1 MANSST
7 SSTSSTSQNAS
18 KTRKR
23 SHFRAT
29 IKVQNIQIVVRNL
42 HQNNIKLSVKNLKR
56 KRSNNTEH
64 KMAARNQMKDLK
76 CATHLL
82 SDKFRNMTEEKKAIV
97 RDLGFGGLMHVPPLR
112 VDHQLLR
119 ELANNFKLGENRLK
133 TGYGSFQITPKT
145 IGDALG
151 INATGNLFPEKVEY
165 KQLSDDDKI
174 IYRRFQGKTLKN
186 LTDEMM
192 EIGVGSEEE
201 RLMFKRIFI
210 LYIQMA
216 FLLPTTINKISP
228 VHLAPIFKMDGIS
241 ERNWGGGH
249 VLTFLIKGITD
260 YQEKKKKAIDGCLFA
275 LMIIYFHLSENKGK
289 KRAERPPKPWI
300 ANWTKEQLV
309 ERMTAEREEILMAET
324 RAREKMKKKE
334 KKEKKQE
341 IKKTKKRKASPT
353 SSSET
358 ETATDSETSTSES
371 ETQQDSE
378 DSARKHPIKK
388 GKKMDSR
395 KRKQRQEEPDSDSE
409 SEYEQSD
416 ESEESSP
423 AEKEKEK
430 KKTKTT
436 PKKAQPKKKK
446 VLVEDSPP
454 KEDQYFDG
462 ETYEISSD
470 ELEEW
475 LGQNVDK
482 SAAEGEN
489 QPDLRSTEGRY
500 VSSETIPAVNLGSDS
515 PSSQG
520 HTEQSSVNQPSQSM
534 LSPSDSNMM
543 VVREQT
549 PSEAL
554 AIVPIQVFVPAS
566 QTTTETDFEPTP
578 MLQIEGTTETTPET
592 PKQLQETTPTVPPAP
607 TKIHPDAED
616 AAALLMMARTASYVP
631 KTDPGVPS
639 FSLGLTDSSQEG
651 ASTQETEREKSPEAA
666 NLIEQLDSLVQ
677 RIASSATKGKN
688 TSPQIQ
694 RETGGESSAKFET
707 PRGLYQITDD
717 MKQKCYIWGTRLKE
731 DADGNTNK
739 YEEMWTLIGQG
750 KYILMRMHLASLQA
764 KSDIESQIVS
774 AICLILNNKN
784 EKRFQ
789 EQIYCLPPDIVCMA
803 LSDHPNGEFVS
814 PKTEKEFRV
823 EAYPSFIPFID
834 RKKLTSHPYIFAP
847 VCYAG
852 HWWLWLINTR
862 KRKCQI
868 LDPLHKKAPTDERKA
883 INKFIGY
890 VFSRLI
896 TYAGGKPLQKGERE
910 KEIKSPYVKISGQK
924 TSYDCAVYVMKW
936 MEIIEPE
943 NIKNGKYQWD
953 NWPQEEVD
961 HYRVEYASRI
971 LFSEMNTQRDQA
983 IRESSAI
990 RLSKPSSILL
1000 SPFCQINSADI
1011 ETG

>member
-1 MANSST
+1 MADSST

-18 KTRKR
+18 KPRKR
-23 SHFRAT
+23 SQFRAK

-56 KRSNNTEH
+56 KRSKYTQH
-64 KMAARNQMKDLK
+64 KMAARNQTKDLK

-82 SDKFRNMTEEKKAIV
+82 SDKFRNMAEEKKAIV

-119 ELANNFKLGENRLK
+119 ELANNFKLGENKLK

-165 KQLSDDDKI
+165 KQLYKQLSDDDKI
-174 IYRRFQGKTLKN
+174 IYRRFQGKTLKS

-241 ERNWGGGH
+241 ERNWGAH

-260 YQEKKKKAIDGCLFA
+260 YQDKKKKAIDGCLFA

-300 ANWTKEQLV
+300 ANWTKEKLV
-309 ERMTAEREEILMAET
+309 ERMTAEKEEIL
-324 RAREKMKKKE
+324 
-334 KKEKKQE
+334 
-341 IKKTKKRKASPT
+341 ASPT

-358 ETATDSETSTSES
+358 ETATDSDTSTSES
-371 ETQQDSE
+371 KTQQDSE
-378 DSARKHPIKK
+378 DSARKQPIKK

-409 SEYEQSD
+409 SESEQSD

-436 PKKAQPKKKK
+436 PKKTQPKKKK

-470 ELEEW
+470 ELDEW

-500 VSSETIPAVNLGSDS
+500 VSSETIPAVNLGTDA

-520 HTEQSSVNQPSQSM
+520 NTEQSSVNQPSQSM

-543 VVREQT
+543 VVREQR

-578 MLQIEGTTETTPET
+578 MLQIEGTIETTPET

-607 TKIHPDAED
+607 TKVHPDAED

-731 DADGNTNK
+731 DADGNTNE
-739 YEEMWTLIGQG
+739 YEEMCTLIGQG
-750 KYILMRMHLASLQA
+750 EYILMRMHLASLQA

-774 AICLILNNKN
+774 AVCLILNNKN

-814 PKTEKEFRV
+814 PKTKKEFRV

-868 LDPLHKKAPTDERKA
+868 LDPLHKIAPTDERKT
-883 INKFIGY
+883 INKFTGY

-896 TYAGGKPLQKGERE
+896 TYAGGGPLQKGERE

-943 NIKNGKYQWD
+943 NIKKGKYQWD

>member
-1 MANSST
+1 MGNFST

-18 KTRKR
+18 KTRKPF
-23 SHFRAT
+23 HFRAK
-29 IKVQNIQIVVRNL
+29 IKVQNIQIVLRNL
-42 HQNNIKLSVKNLKR
+42 HQNTIKLSVKNLKQ
-56 KRSNNTEH
+56 SNNTQQ
-64 KMAARNQMKDLK
+64 KMAARNKTKDLK

-97 RDLGFGGLMHVPPLR
+97 RDLGFGGLMHIPPLR

-174 IYRRFQGKTLKN
+174 IYRRFQGKTLKS

-192 EIGVGSEEE
+192 EIGVGNEEE

-289 KRAERPPKPWI
+289 KRAKDH
-300 ANWTKEQLV
+300 QSLG
-309 ERMTAEREEILMAET
+309 L
-324 RAREKMKKKE
+324 
-334 KKEKKQE
+334 
-341 IKKTKKRKASPT
+341 PT
-353 SSSET
+353 GLRSKT
-358 ETATDSETSTSES
+358 ETATDIDTSTSEF
-371 ETQQDSE
+371 ETQEDSE
-378 DSARKHPIKK
+378 DSRRKHPSKK

-395 KRKQRQEEPDSDSE
+395 KRKQRQEESDSDSE
-409 SEYEQSD
+409 SESEPSD

-436 PKKAQPKKKK
+436 PKKTQPKKKK
-446 VLVEDSPP
+446 VVVEDSPP

-470 ELEEW
+470 ELDEW
-475 LGQNVDK
+475 LRENVDK

-489 QPDLRSTEGRY
+489 QADLRSTEGRY
-500 VSSETIPAVNLGSDS
+500 VSSEIIPAVNLGSDAH
-515 PSSQG
+515 SSQG
-520 HTEQSSVNQPSQSM
+520 RTEQSSVNQPSQSM

-543 VVREQT
+543 VVRKQT

-554 AIVPIQVFVPAS
+554 VIVPIQVFVLAS

-578 MLQIEGTTETTPET
+578 MIQIEGTTET
-592 PKQLQETTPTVPPAP
+592 
-607 TKIHPDAED
+607 HPDAED
-616 AAALLMMARTASYVP
+616 AAALLMMARTASYIP

-651 ASTQETEREKSPEAA
+651 ASTQETERAKSPEYA
-666 NLIEQLDSLVQ
+666 NLIEQLDDLVQ
-677 RIASSATKGKN
+677 KIASSAAKGKN
-688 TSPQIQ
+688 KSPQIQ
-694 RETGGESSAKFET
+694 RETGGKSSAKFRT
-707 PRGLYQITDD
+707 PGGLYQIMDD

-731 DADGNTNK
+731 DADGNTNE
-739 YEEMWTLIGQG
+739 YEEICTLIAQG
-750 KYILMRMHLASLQA
+750 EYILMRMHFVSLQA

-774 AICLILNNKN
+774 AICLILNQKN

-789 EQIYCLPPDIVCMA
+789 EQIYCLPP
-803 LSDHPNGEFVS
+803 
-814 PKTEKEFRV
+814 
-823 EAYPSFIPFID
+823 
-834 RKKLTSHPYIFAP
+834 
-847 VCYAG
+847 
-852 HWWLWLINTR
+852 
-862 KRKCQI
+862 I
-868 LDPLHKKAPTDERKA
+868 LC
-883 INKFIGY
+883 
-890 VFSRLI
+890 
-896 TYAGGKPLQKGERE
+896 
-910 KEIKSPYVKISGQK
+910 
-924 TSYDCAVYVMKW
+924 YDCAIYVMKW
-936 MEIIEPE
+936 MKLIEPE
-943 NIKNGKYQWD
+943 NIKKGKYEWD

-971 LFSEMNTQRDQA
+971 LFSEMNKERYRA

-990 RLSKPSSILL
+990 RLSKPSSVLL

-1011 ETG
+1011 ETA

>member
-1 MANSST
+1 M
-7 SSTSSTSQNAS
+7 
-18 KTRKR
+18 
-23 SHFRAT
+23 
-29 IKVQNIQIVVRNL
+29 
-42 HQNNIKLSVKNLKR
+42 
-56 KRSNNTEH
+56 
-64 KMAARNQMKDLK
+64 
-76 CATHLL
+76 
-82 SDKFRNMTEEKKAIV
+82 
-97 RDLGFGGLMHVPPLR
+97 
-112 VDHQLLR
+112 
-119 ELANNFKLGENRLK
+119 
-133 TGYGSFQITPKT
+133 
-145 IGDALG
+145 
-151 INATGNLFPEKVEY
+151 
-165 KQLSDDDKI
+165 
-174 IYRRFQGKTLKN
+174 
-186 LTDEMM
+186 
-192 EIGVGSEEE
+192 
-201 RLMFKRIFI
+201 
-210 LYIQMA
+210 
-216 FLLPTTINKISP
+216 
-228 VHLAPIFKMDGIS
+228 
-241 ERNWGGGH
+241 
-249 VLTFLIKGITD
+249 
-260 YQEKKKKAIDGCLFA
+260 
-275 LMIIYFHLSENKGK
+275 
-289 KRAERPPKPWI
+289 
-300 ANWTKEQLV
+300 
-309 ERMTAEREEILMAET
+309 
-324 RAREKMKKKE
+324 
-334 KKEKKQE
+334 
-341 IKKTKKRKASPT
+341 
-353 SSSET
+353 
-358 ETATDSETSTSES
+358 
-371 ETQQDSE
+371 
-378 DSARKHPIKK
+378 
-388 GKKMDSR
+388 
-395 KRKQRQEEPDSDSE
+395 
-409 SEYEQSD
+409 
-416 ESEESSP
+416 
-423 AEKEKEK
+423 
-430 KKTKTT
+430 
-436 PKKAQPKKKK
+436 
-446 VLVEDSPP
+446 
-454 KEDQYFDG
+454 
-462 ETYEISSD
+462 
-470 ELEEW
+470 
-475 LGQNVDK
+475 
-482 SAAEGEN
+482 
-489 QPDLRSTEGRY
+489 
-500 VSSETIPAVNLGSDS
+500 
-515 PSSQG
+515 
-520 HTEQSSVNQPSQSM
+520 
-534 LSPSDSNMM
+534 SPSDSNMM

-607 TKIHPDAED
+607 TKVHPDAED

-677 RIASSATKGKN
+677 RIASSAPKGKN

-731 DADGNTNK
+731 D
-739 YEEMWTLIGQG
+739 
-750 KYILMRMHLASLQA
+750 
-764 KSDIESQIVS
+764 IVS

-803 LSDHPNGEFVS
+803 ISDHPNGEFVS

-847 VCYAG
+847 ICYAG

-868 LDPLHKKAPTDERKA
+868 LDPLHKIAPTDERKA
-883 INKFIGY
+883 INKFTGY

-943 NIKNGKYQWD
+943 NIKKGKYQWD